1 MRRSPVWHYFELG
14 KALVYG
20 GGTLNLL
27 NHLNSASNSFEKVK
41 RLFGEVKWQ
50 CIKADNTWRREGLYK
65 EVALKS
71 AQK

>member
-14 KALVYG
+14 KALVY
-20 GGTLNLL
+20 
-27 NHLNSASNSFEKVK
+27 EKVK

>member
-27 NHLNSASNSFEKVK
+27 NH
-41 RLFGEVKWQ
+41 
-50 CIKADNTWRREGLYK
+50 WRREGLYK